1 MNWALPAAG
10 VSSGTRSSGG
20 AWRFLAESSHQLA
33 SVAKWYPQ
41 SCSPNAGKREQSV
54 SIDVPELAGLEQVRG
69 RWRSA
74 VAGVLAKSTRKD
86 PEQLGDAPER
96 LLETPTYDGI
106 AIRALYTALDEL
118 PEPPLPGEWPYVRGG
133 DALRDVKTGWR
144 VAEAFPATPVPG
156 VAAADVNSAVLD
168 ALGNGA
174 SALVLRIGESGV
186 APGQLADALQ
196 GVYLSMAPL
205 ILEAGADYAAASDV
219 ALALAEGVEPD
230 QRATVSIDLGG
241 DPLTAA
247 LSERAAPKIED
258 VVAVAKR
265 AAEHTGVRAITVDG
279 PAFHNLGANATW
291 ELAAGVAAAVSYLR
305 VLTEAGMPIG
315 RALRQISF
323 RFAADDDQF
332 MTIAKFR
339 AARNLWA
346 RVAEVVGDPD
356 AGAAVI
362 HAETSLPMM
371 TQRDPWVNMLRCTL
385 AAFGAGVGG
394 ADSLLVFPFDVAIDG
409 GFPDT
414 ATSFARRIARN
425 TQLLLLE
432 ESHVGRV
439 LDPAGGSWFVEDLT
453 ARLAEQ
459 AWQHFQAI
467 EAHGGFTEA
476 VDFIAAQ
483 IGEIAARRSDD
494 IAHRRTAITGVNE
507 FPNLTEPPLPQSDSS
522 YSPLAAGKLVRY
534 AAEFEALRD
543 RSDAFVARTGSRPQ
557 ALLLPLGP
565 LAENNI
571 RATFASNLLAS
582 GGIEAVNPGT
592 VDVAGVAAAVAEAGA
607 PTVAVICGTDK
618 RYQDEASGVV
628 QAARAAGIDRVYLAG
643 PEKAVAD
650 AEHQPDQFLTAKINA
665 VEALSDLLTRLG
677 A

>member
-1 MNWALPAAG
+1 
-10 VSSGTRSSGG
+10 
-20 AWRFLAESSHQLA
+20 
-33 SVAKWYPQ
+33 
-41 SCSPNAGKREQSV
+41 V
-54 SIDVPELAGLEQVRG
+54 SIDVPELADLEEVRE
-69 RWRSA
+69 RWRTA
-74 VAGVLAKSTRKD
+74 VAGVLSKSTRKD
-86 PEQLGDAPER
+86 PEQLGDQPER

-106 AIRALYTALDEL
+106 AVRALYTALDEL

-133 DALRDVKTGWR
+133 DALRDVKSGWK

-156 VAAADVNSAVLD
+156 VAAKDVNSAVLD

-174 SALVLRIGESGV
+174 GALVLRIGESGV
-186 APGQLADALQ
+186 APDQLAEALE

-205 ILEAGADYAAASDV
+205 ILESGADYSAASDV
-219 ALALAEGVEPD
+219 VLTLAAGVEPA
-230 QRATVSIDLGG
+230 QRATLSIDLGG
-241 DPLTAA
+241 DPLTAS
-247 LSERAAPKIED
+247 LSERPAPTVEE
-258 VVAVAKR
+258 VVSVAKR
-265 AAEHTGVRAITVDG
+265 AAGNTGVRAITVDG

-291 ELAAGVAAAVSYLR
+291 ELAASVAAAVTYLR
-305 VLTEAGMPIG
+305 VLTESGLSIG
-315 RALRQISF
+315 EALRQISF

-332 MTIAKFR
+332 MTIAKMR
-339 AARNLWA
+339 AGRNLWA
-346 RVAEVVGDPD
+346 RVAEVVGEPD
-356 AGAAVI
+356 SGAMVI

-394 ADSLLVFPFDVAIDG
+394 ADTLLVFPFDVAIDG
-409 GFPDT
+409 GFPDV

-453 ARLAEQ
+453 AQLAQQ

-467 EAHGGFTEA
+467 EGRGGFSDA
-476 VDFIAAQ
+476 RDFIAGQ
-483 IGEIAARRSDD
+483 IAETAARRTDD

-534 AAEFEALRD
+534 AAQFEALRD
-543 RSDAFVARTGSRPQ
+543 RSDAYLARTGTRPQ
-557 ALLLPLGP
+557 AILLPLGP

-582 GGIEAVNPGT
+582 GGIEAINPGA
-592 VDVAGVAAAVAEAGA
+592 VDADGVAAAVSESGSS
-607 PTVAVICGTDK
+607 TVAVICGTDK
-618 RYQDEASGVV
+618 RYQDEASDIV
-628 QAARAAGIDRVYLAG
+628 QAARSAGVSHVCLAG
-643 PEKAVAD
+643 PEKAVGD
-650 AEHQPDQFLTAKINA
+650 AEHRPDEFLTAKINA
-665 VEALSDLLTRLG
+665 VEALSNLLTRLG

>member
-1 MNWALPAAG
+1 M
-10 VSSGTRSSGG
+10 
-20 AWRFLAESSHQLA
+20 
-33 SVAKWYPQ
+33 
-41 SCSPNAGKREQSV
+41 

-156 VAAADVNSAVLD
+156 VAAKDVNSAVLD

-186 APGQLADALQ
+186 APDQLAETLQ

-205 ILEAGADYAAASDV
+205 ILEAGADYAAAGDV
-219 ALALAEGVEPD
+219 ALALADEVEPD
-230 QRATVSIDLGG
+230 QRATLSIDLGG
-241 DPLTAA
+241 DPLTAT
-247 LSERAAPKIED
+247 LSGRPAPKIGD

-315 RALRQISF
+315 QALRQISF

-332 MTIAKFR
+332 MTMAKFR

-346 RVAEVVGDPD
+346 RVAEVVGEPD
-356 AGAAVI
+356 SGAAVI

-409 GFPDT
+409 GFPDI

-453 ARLAEQ
+453 GRLAEQ
-459 AWQHFQAI
+459 AWQQFQAI
-467 EAHGGFTEA
+467 EAHGGFTQA
-476 VDFIAAQ
+476 SDFIAGQ
-483 IGEIAARRSDD
+483 IAEVAARRGDD

-534 AAEFEALRD
+534 AADFEALRD
-543 RSDAFVARTGSRPQ
+543 RSDAYLARTGSRPR
-557 ALLLPLGP
+557 ALLLPVGP

-582 GGIEAVNPGT
+582 GGIEAINPGT
-592 VDVAGVAAAVAEAGA
+592 VDAAGVAAAVAEAGS

-628 QAARAAGIDRVYLAG
+628 HAARGAGISRVYLAG
-643 PEKAVAD
+643 PEKAVAE

-665 VEALSDLLTRLG
+665 VEALSDLLARLG